1 MDLAWTPDGTM
12 YGAVNDSLY
21 RVNPATGQA
30 TLVTKLQGLSAVMGL
45 AIDDAGNFYVSEI
58 VTNAPLVR
66 VDPVTGATT
75 KILDTGVDFIHGLA
89 VAPAPQLTAAAGK
102 GQLILSWP
110 VWATDFGLE
119 ATQTLGGAPA
129 WVGWPTAP
137 TVVGNRNTL
146 AAETAEPVRFF
157 RLIRR

>member
-1 MDLAWTPDGTM
+1 MAFF
-12 YGAVNDSLY
+12 S
-21 RVNPATGQA
+21 
-30 TLVTKLQGLSAVMGL
+30 VT
-45 AIDDAGNFYVSEI
+45 
-58 VTNAPLVR
+58 
-66 VDPVTGATT
+66 
-75 KILDTGVDFIHGLA
+75 VDFIHGLA

-110 VWATDFGLE
+110 VWATDFGPE

-137 TVVGNRNTL
+137 AVVGSRHTL
-146 AAETAEPVRFF
+146 AVEAASPAQFF